1 MLDVINTGIWNK
13 YHNYPLMQHF
23 RDRFNTFGTVSSVE
37 VIQRA
42 DENGM

>member
-1 MLDVINTGIWNK
+1 MKIILSHIKPST
-13 YHNYPLMQHF
+13 YYNYLLMQHF